1 LQYRRQRIA
10 VRIRHFNTERTDYQ
24 QEASMSQPTDF
35 EPEEPI
41 QPQPEDESLSGQ
53 AAQYEFNAHQNSI
66 IRAMAVK
73 MKYVGFI
80 YVFAGGLMAAVSVVA
95 MFMKPWFGLF
105 YLCVFAPQLL
115 IGIWNIHAANSFG
128 FVVTTAGNDI
138 QHLMSAIVSLRKLYT
153 LNFWV
158 MSLLLT
164 LVVVGIAAGVF
175 FWSSGSIHITIK

>member
-1 LQYRRQRIA
+1 
-10 VRIRHFNTERTDYQ
+10 
-24 QEASMSQPTDF
+24 MSQPIDL

-41 QPQPEDESLSGQ
+41 QPQPEEESFAGE

-80 YVFAGGLMAAVSVVA
+80 YVFAGGLMALVSVVA

-105 YLCVFAPQLL
+105 YLCIFTPQFL
-115 IGIWNIHAANSFG
+115 IGIWNIRAANSFG
-128 FVVTTAGNDI
+128 FVVTTEGNDI
-138 QHLMSAIVSLRKLYT
+138 QHLMNAMVSLRKLYT

-158 MSLLLT
+158 MSLALT
-164 LVVVGIAAGVF
+164 LVVVGIAAGIF
-175 FWSSGSIHITIK
+175 FWSSGSIHISIK

>member
-1 LQYRRQRIA
+1 
-10 VRIRHFNTERTDYQ
+10 
-24 QEASMSQPTDF
+24 MSQPIDF

-41 QPQPEDESLSGQ
+41 QPQVEEESLEGH

-80 YVFAGGLMAAVSVVA
+80 YVFAGGLMALVSVVA
-95 MFMKPWFGLF
+95 LFMKPWFGVF

-115 IGIWNIHAANSFG
+115 IGIWNIRASNSFG

-138 QHLMSAIVSLRKLYT
+138 QHLMNAIVSLRKLYT
-153 LNFWV
+153 LMFWV
-158 MSLLLT
+158 MILGVT
-164 LVVVGIAAGVF
+164 LVVIGIAAGIF
-175 FWSSGSIHITIK
+175 LWSSLPLPTAVGS